1 MLFRS
6 LLGVKA
12 VVAESFERIHR
23 ANLVGMGVVPLTFP
37 EGMDRKTL
45 QLDGTET
52 FDLGGLATGLKP
64 RMKLPLVIHRANG
77 KTDTVELLCRID
89 TEVEVEYYRH
99 GGILPYVLREL
110 LAA

>member
-1 MLFRS
+1 
-6 LLGVKA
+6 

-37 EGMDRKTL
+37 AGVDRKSL
-45 QLDGTET
+45 NLDGTET
-52 FDLGGLATGLKP
+52 FDLGGLASGLKP
-64 RMKLPLVIHRANG
+64 RIMLPLTIHRANG
-77 KTDTVELLCRID
+77 KTDKIDLLCRID

-99 GGILPYVLREL
+99 GGILQYVLRDL